1 MTFQFCLGQLLTE
14 PNKPSVACG
23 TDESKISAEN
33 LAFIQNAQK
42 YINQK
47 RASRTTVSPGR
58 VARIAIEV
66 DYPTYQLYNG
76 DTNLIKKEAI
86 LQISQVSKVYERDMN
101 IKLVVTCFN
110 FWTTAQSDPYFDTS
124 DIYAMLDRL
133 YYNWN
138 PSNINGK
145 LYKLRKQYDKVI
157 YLTAKSFSGAGGVA
171 YLGGRESVCPWG
183 LGNLNVIAHELGHN
197 FGSPHTQSCSWPGGP
212 IDYCYAAEGAC
223 YEKSLEIIKGS
234 IMSYC
239 QAKDEFHPLCQA
251 VMEQHASSNMQEITG
266 TVSNVLLP
274 SFFAINTNPFFV
286 WDASIM
292 ADQYVVQVALDT
304 DFKQVIS
311 QDTTNSSYIQ
321 LANLEAPAKYYLRVM
336 ATNKLGKSG
345 WSNVCTLIIAENSL
359 LPPSTNAMPF
369 YWTTFDAG
377 KLNTIK
383 ITPSVGAKSYEVQF
397 AYVHDNTFS
406 NPCYSLTFTGSE
418 NSFYIGSFY
427 YRMGWRIRA
436 INETTKS
443 AWSDRKVIFAQSSYQ
458 NPVTTQVSNPSIAR
472 TITTDEAYT
481 AGESVA
487 KLSIVKTNSPN
498 TLVYQKKYAPTS
510 IANYGYIYKIPAL
523 ENSQSYTVTY
533 ELSRDKEN
541 PLSFYPKG
549 VLNSRSVSF
558 VNKTSS
564 VDSNLVKYQGFDNE
578 LAMQTSNAN
587 AYMATNHL
595 AYLSYGGLVLINT
608 LTGQKLALNN
618 NTSGGSVGA
627 RATILYGSNNQNQ
640 SGVITQVSKRISYQ
654 GSFPANVY
662 ALNILDNTTGNLV
675 SSTIL
680 NTSSDFNPMYLD
692 VSNNYLI
699 GTLSNVSG
707 LVFYKISGSNLNRAF
722 NIVPTSSEQARLGNL
737 VWNKDYVWQAY
748 IFSQTNKASLKRFN
762 TNDGSS
768 VEFIGS
774 TMPELAAPYITTFL
788 DSKNRL
794 WASNTNGVLMYD
806 GNTWSLN
813 KAKTGNIISPRLFAE
828 NSAGDIFAWDSNRI
842 LQYTGGDWKILANV
856 EIQESGLRKM
866 LIDNNGLFWFA
877 YDGYVVRY
885 NTCTNTLS
893 TPSFSASNNEIEYG
907 QQVSLKAEGCAQT
920 QWTWNNKKDTVASLT
935 SSNLL
940 TINPVSTTTFTA
952 KCYFEGCSGTP
963 TTTNV
968 TVIPVL
974 RLDSLS
980 KACYSQPIKVYGRI
994 LGDIDANTSFSQ
1006 VIQANGKD
1014 YTLKSTQ
1021 QTNSSQTVWQS
1032 ETNNISTGTFT
1043 LRIDAGTTKMAYKD
1057 TLKGTIYALPVIK
1070 LVTDTACVGETLAF
1084 KATGA
1089 KSYDY
1094 TFNQKVYAN
1103 ANGTLE
1109 VPNAT
1114 SAMNQLLIKV
1124 KGTDVNGCANLDS
1137 AKVLVNDLPN
1147 ITITAPNQVYQT
1159 QTLELK
1165 ASGANNYAWTGPAGF
1180 TSSVQNPSISSVDSK
1195 YSGTYIV
1202 NGIDKNGCSNTAKVT
1217 IEVLLPLG
1225 IDEGIN
1231 SQVNVYPNPSSD
1243 KVTVKI
1249 DYQGNTQIRLI
1260 DAMGNEK
1267 YSGSFKGSIEIPIQH
1282 FSAGVYFIQL
1292 NNTNTIKLLI
1302 Q

>member
-1 MTFQFCLGQLLTE
+1 MTFQLCLSQVLVE

-42 YINQK
+42 YIAQK
-47 RASRTTVSPGR
+47 KASRTAVSPGR

-66 DYPTYQLYNG
+66 DYPTYQSYNG

-133 YYNWN
+133 YNNWN
-138 PSNINGK
+138 PSKVNGK
-145 LYKLRKQYDKVI
+145 LYKLRNQYDKVI

-183 LGNLNVIAHELGHN
+183 LSNLNVIAHELGHN

-212 IDYCYAAEGAC
+212 IDYCYASEGAC

-251 VMEQHASSNMQEITG
+251 VIEQHATANMQEITG
-266 TVSNVLLP
+266 TVPSVLLP
-274 SFFAINTNPFFV
+274 STFTVNTNPFFV
-286 WDASIM
+286 WNASLM
-292 ADQYVVQVALDT
+292 ADQYVVQLASDT
-304 DFKQVIS
+304 DFKQVVS
-311 QDTTNSSYIQ
+311 QDTTSSSYIQ
-321 LANLEAPAKYYLRVM
+321 LANLASSGKYYLRIM

-345 WSNVCTLIIAENSL
+345 WSNVCTLNIAENSL

-406 NPCYSLTFTGSE
+406 NPCYTLTFTGSE
-418 NSFYIGSFY
+418 SSFYISSFY
-427 YRMGWRIRA
+427 YRMSWRIRA
-436 INETTKS
+436 VNETTKS
-443 AWSDRKVIFAQSSYQ
+443 VWSDRKVIFAQSSYQ
-458 NPVTTQVSNPSIAR
+458 NPITIQVANPSIAR

-481 AGESVA
+481 GGESVA

-510 IANYGYIYKIPAL
+510 IVNYGYIYKIPAL
-523 ENSQSYTVTY
+523 ENNQTYTVTY
-533 ELSRDKEN
+533 ELSRDREN
-541 PLSFYPKG
+541 PISFYPKG

-558 VNKTSS
+558 INKISS

-578 LAMQTSNAN
+578 QAMQTYNTST
-587 AYMATNHL
+587 YMATNHL
-595 AYLSYGGLVLINT
+595 AYLSYGGLVLVNT
-608 LTGQKLALNN
+608 LTGQKLALTNS
-618 NTSGGSVGA
+618 TSGGSVGA
-627 RATILYGSNNQNQ
+627 RATLIYSANNQNQ
-640 SGVITQVSKRISYQ
+640 SAVITQVSKRISYQ

-680 NTSSDFNPMYLD
+680 NTSSDFYPNYLD
-692 VSNNYLI
+692 ITNNYL
-699 GTLSNVSG
+699 LASLNNVNG
-707 LVFYKISGSNLNRAF
+707 LVFYRISGSNLNRGF
-722 NIVPTSSEQARLGNL
+722 NIAPTSGDQGRLGNI
-737 VWNKDYVWQAY
+737 VGNKDYIWQAY
-748 IFSQTNKASLKRFN
+748 LVSQTNKASLKRFS

-768 VEFIGS
+768 VEFTES

-794 WASNTNGVLMYD
+794 WASNTNGILMYD

-828 NSAGDIFAWDSNRI
+828 NSTGDIFAWDSSRI
-842 LQYTGGDWKILANV
+842 LKYTGGEWKILANI
-856 EIQESGLRKM
+856 EIQESGIRKM

-885 NTCTNTLS
+885 NACTNTLS
-893 TPSFSASNNEIEYG
+893 TPSFSTSNKDIEYG
-907 QQVSLKAEGCAQT
+907 QQVSLKAEGCT
-920 QWTWNNKKDTVASLT
+920 QVQWSWSSKKDAGSSLT
-935 SSNLL
+935 TSNLL
-940 TINPVSTTTFTA
+940 TATPISTTTYTA
-952 KCYFEGCSGTP
+952 KCYFEGCVGTANN
-963 TTTNV
+963 TNI

-994 LGDIDANTSFSQ
+994 LGDVDAGTSFSQ

-1014 YTLKSTQ
+1014 YTLKSSL
-1021 QTNSSQTVWQS
+1021 QTNNNQTIWQS
-1032 ETNNISTGTFT
+1032 EANSLATGSFT
-1043 LRIDAGTTKMAYKD
+1043 LRIDAGTYKIVNKD
-1057 TLKGTIYALPVIK
+1057 TLRGTIYALPTIK
-1070 LVTDTACVGETLAF
+1070 LLTDTACVGETLAF

-1103 ANGTLE
+1103 TNGTLE
-1109 VPNAT
+1109 IPNAT
-1114 SAMNQLLIKV
+1114 FAMNQLLIKV
-1124 KGTDVNGCANLDS
+1124 KGINENGCANLDS
-1137 AKVLVNDLPN
+1137 AKVLVNELPN
-1147 ITITAPNQVYQT
+1147 LVASAQSPIYQA
-1159 QTLELK
+1159 QTLDLK
-1165 ASGANNYAWTGPAGF
+1165 SSGANSYTWTGPAGF
-1180 TSSVQNPSISSVDSK
+1180 TSSVQNPSISSVDTK
-1195 YSGTYIV
+1195 YSGTYTV
-1202 NGIDKNGCSNTAKVT
+1202 KGIDKDGCSNTAKVT
-1217 IEVLLPLG
+1217 VEILLPLG

-1231 SQVNVYPNPSSD
+1231 TSVSVYPNPSSD
-1243 KVTVKI
+1243 KVTVKV
-1249 DYQGNTQIRLI
+1249 DYQGNTQVRII
-1260 DAMGNEK
+1260 DAFGNEK
-1267 YSGSFKGSIEIPIQH
+1267 YSGSFKGSTDIPIQH

-1292 NNTNTIKLLI
+1292 NNTNTIKLLVP
-1302 Q
+1302 